1 MVLAVLSSKCF
12 LISDIMPVENEFI
25 EIIDATSKVT
35 ITNEIIIVNN
45 FIFIS
50 IIA

>member
-1 MVLAVLSSKCF
+1 MVLAVLSCKCF
-12 LISDIMPVENEFI
+12 LISDIIPVENEFS
-25 EIIDATSKVT
+25 EMIDVTSKVT
-35 ITNEIIIVNN
+35 ITNETIIMNN

>member
-1 MVLAVLSSKCF
+1 
-12 LISDIMPVENEFI
+12 MPVENEFI